1 MTAVLIEN
9 PLLEPRFDIPFDRI
23 KPEHVLPAV
32 TQLVEKAQ
40 ARLERIIS
48 LAGKRTFENTLLAL
62 SEMDRE
68 LEFALGLA
76 GHLEGVV
83 TTPELRAAWNSV
95 VPLYSAFY
103 ADIALNAGLWTALK
117 EYAATDEARALSG
130 PRARLLEK
138 TLEGFRREGADLE
151 GQDKARMAWVAS
163 RLAELSTGFGQNVLD
178 ATKAVEWVFV
188 DGDLRL
194 SGLTQTALEAARQ
207 SASSKGLGGYRFTLQ
222 APSFTAVMDYANHRG
237 FRQEVWEAFY
247 RKATGPEF
255 DNRPLLAEILA
266 LRQEKAHL
274 LGYSSYADLATED
287 RMAAS
292 GARVRGFLENMQ
304 SRIQPFFEREN
315 AELLEFYRSLA
326 GQDTPEL
333 QPWDV
338 AYYAEKL
345 RQSRYDF
352 DPEQTRPYFALEQVL
367 SGLFEI
373 VRRTFGVTVT
383 GAVPS
388 SVWHEEVKYYDIHNE
403 AGLHI
408 ASFYTDWFPRDSK
421 RGGAWMNR
429 FIIADRAGERLESH
443 PLQPHPFQPHL
454 GLMCGNLTPPTGD
467 KPALLTHREVETV
480 FHEFGHLLHLA
491 LSSVELREQAG
502 TQVARDWVELPSQLM
517 ENWCWE
523 RETLDL
529 FARHYQTGEA
539 LPETLFAKMMAAQ
552 NFWAANGAMRQLSFG
567 TLDIHLHSDYTLE
580 QNGDPLEFSRQ
591 AMAPFYTTPLPPEFA
606 SVASFSHL
614 FAGGYAAGYYS
625 YKWSE
630 MLEADAFG
638 RFRREGLL
646 SREVGRQYVDT
657 ILSKGN
663 SDDQAQL
670 FRDFMG
676 RNPDPEALLERSG
689 LVASS

>member
-1 MTAVLIEN
+1 MTAVLTEN

-23 KPEHVLPAV
+23 RPEHVLPAV
-32 TQLVEKAQ
+32 TQLIEEAQ
-40 ARLERIIS
+40 GRLERITK
-48 LAGKRTFENTLLAL
+48 LGGERTFENTLLAL
-62 SEMDRE
+62 SEMSRE

-95 VPLYSAFY
+95 VPLYSAFF
-103 ADIALNAGLWTALK
+103 AGIALNAGLWKALK
-117 EYAATDEARALSG
+117 EYAATLEAKALSG

-138 TLEGFRREGADLE
+138 TLEGFRREGADLQGE
-151 GQDKARMAWVAS
+151 AKTRMAWVAS
-163 RLAELSTGFGQNVLD
+163 RLAELSTQFGQNVLD
-178 ATKAVEWVFV
+178 ATKAVDWIFEE
-188 DGDLRL
+188 GDPRL
-194 SGLTQTALEAARQ
+194 GGLTRTALEAAKL
-207 SASSKGLGGYRFTLQ
+207 SAQTKGQRGYRFTLQ
-222 APSFTAVMDYANHRG
+222 APSYTAVMDYADDSS
-237 FRQEVWEAFY
+237 FRRAMWLAY
-247 RKATGPEF
+247 NRKATESEF
-255 DNRPLLAEILA
+255 DNPPLLIEILE
-266 LRQEKAHL
+266 LRREKAQL

-287 RMAAS
+287 RMAGS
-292 GARVRGFLENMQ
+292 GARVRGFLEDMQ
-304 SRIQPFFEREN
+304 IRIQPFFEREN
-315 AELLEFYRSLA
+315 AELLEFYRTLA
-326 GQDTPEL
+326 GADAPEL
-333 QPWDV
+333 EPWDV

-345 RQSRYDF
+345 RQSRFEF
-352 DPEQTRPYFALEQVL
+352 DPEETRPYFSLEQVL

-373 VRRTFGVTVT
+373 VRRTFGVTVAE
-383 GAVPS
+383 AVPS
-388 SVWHEEVKYYDIHNE
+388 SVWHEEVKFYDIHNE
-403 AGLHI
+403 AGQHI

-429 FIIADRAGERLESH
+429 FIVAERAGGRLE
-443 PLQPHPFQPHL
+443 PHL
-454 GLMCGNLTPPTGD
+454 GLMCGNLTPPAGD

-529 FARHYQTGEA
+529 FARHYQTGEP
-539 LPETLFAKMMAAQ
+539 LPESLFNKMMAAQ
-552 NFWAANGAMRQLSFG
+552 NFWAANMAMRQLSFG
-567 TLDIHLHSDYTLE
+567 TVDIRLHSDYRPE

-591 AMAPFYTTPLPPEFA
+591 VMAPFYTTPLPPKFA
-606 SVASFSHL
+606 SVASFGHL
-614 FAGGYAAGYYS
+614 FSGGYAAGYYS

-663 SDDQAQL
+663 SDDPAQL

-676 RNPDPEALLERSG
+676 RDPDPEALLERSG

>member
-1 MTAVLIEN
+1 MTAVLTQN

-23 KPEHVLPAV
+23 KPEHILPAL
-32 TQLVEKAQ
+32 TQLIEVAQ
-40 ARLERIIS
+40 ERLERIITLGGPRS
-48 LAGKRTFENTLLAL
+48 FENTLLAL

-103 ADIALNAGLWTALK
+103 AGIALNAGLWKSLK
-117 EYAATDEARALSG
+117 EYAATDEAKALSG
-130 PRARLLEK
+130 PRARLLVK
-138 TLEGFRREGADLE
+138 TLEGFRRQGADLE
-151 GQDKARMAWVAS
+151 GQDKARMAWIAS
-163 RLAELSTGFGQNVLD
+163 RLAELSTQFGQNVLD
-178 ATKAVEWVFV
+178 ATKAVDWDFGE
-188 DGDLRL
+188 GDARL
-194 SGLTQTALEAARQ
+194 GGLTRTALEAARL
-207 SASSKGLGGYRFTLQ
+207 SAQAKGQQGYRFTLQ
-222 APSFTAVMDYANHRG
+222 APSYTAVMDYADDSSFRREMWLAYNH
-237 FRQEVWEAFY
+237 
-247 RKATGPEF
+247 KATASEF
-255 DNRPLLAEILA
+255 DNRPLLIEILA

-287 RMAAS
+287 RMAGS
-292 GARVRGFLENMQ
+292 GARVRGFLEDMQ
-304 SRIQPFFEREN
+304 IRIQPFFEREN
-315 AELLEFYRSLA
+315 TELLEFYRSIVGKDA
-326 GQDTPEL
+326 PEL

-345 RQSRYDF
+345 RQSRYEF
-352 DPEQTRPYFALEQVL
+352 DPEETRPYFALEQVL

-373 VRRTFGVTVT
+373 VRRTSGVTVT
-383 GAVPS
+383 EAVPS
-388 SVWHEEVKYYDIHNE
+388 SVWHPEVKFYDIYDE
-403 AGLHI
+403 VGQHI

-429 FIIADRAGERLESH
+429 FLVADRAGGRLE
-443 PLQPHPFQPHL
+443 PHLLQPHL

-539 LPETLFAKMMAAQ
+539 LPEELFVKMMAAQ
-552 NFWAANGAMRQLSFG
+552 NFWAANTAMRQLSFG
-567 TLDIHLHSDYTLE
+567 TVDIRLHSDYTLE
-580 QNGDPLEFSRQ
+580 TDGDPLEFSRQ
-591 AMAPFYTTPLPPEFA
+591 VMAPFYTTPLPPEFA
-606 SVASFSHL
+606 SIASFGHL
-614 FAGGYAAGYYS
+614 FSGGYAAGYYS

-663 SDDQAQL
+663 SDDPAQL

-676 RNPDPEALLERSG
+676 RDPDPEALLERSG

>member
-1 MTAVLIEN
+1 MIAVLTEN

-32 TQLVEKAQ
+32 TVLIAGAQ
-40 ARLERIIS
+40 ARLERITK
-48 LAGKRTFENTLLAL
+48 LEGERTFENTLLAL
-62 SEMDRE
+62 SEMSRE

-83 TTPELRAAWNSV
+83 TTGELRAAWNSV
-95 VPLYSAFY
+95 VPLYSAFF
-103 ADIALNAGLWTALK
+103 AGIALNDGLWQALK
-117 EYAATDEARALSG
+117 EYAATVEAKALSG
-130 PRARLLEK
+130 PRARLLTK
-138 TLEGFRREGADLE
+138 TLEGFRREGADLQGE
-151 GQDKARMAWVAS
+151 DKARMAWVAS
-163 RLAELSTGFGQNVLD
+163 RLAELSTQFGQNVLD
-178 ATKAVEWVFV
+178 ATKAVDWTFEQ
-188 DGDLRL
+188 GDPRL
-194 SGLTQTALEAARQ
+194 SGLTQTALEAAQ
-207 SASSKGLGGYRFTLQ
+207 MSAAAKGQQGYRFTLQ
-222 APSFTAVMDYANHRG
+222 APIYTAVMDYADDSS
-237 FRQEVWEAFY
+237 FRREMWLAY
-247 RKATGPEF
+247 NRKATGSGKQGPEF
-255 DNRPLLAEILA
+255 DNRPLLLEILA

-292 GARVRGFLENMQ
+292 GARVRGFLEDMQ
-304 SRIQPFFEREN
+304 IRIQPFFEREN
-315 AELLEFYRSLA
+315 AELLEFYRTLA
-326 GQDTPEL
+326 GADAPEL

-345 RQSRYDF
+345 RQSRYAF
-352 DPEQTRPYFALEQVL
+352 DPEETRPYFALEQVL

-388 SVWHEEVKYYDIHNE
+388 SVWHEEVKFYDIHNE
-403 AGLHI
+403 AGQHI

-429 FIIADRAGERLESH
+429 FIVADRAGGQLE
-443 PLQPHPFQPHL
+443 PHL
-454 GLMCGNLTPPTGD
+454 GLMCGNLTPPAGD

-529 FARHYQTGEA
+529 FARHYQTGEV
-539 LPETLFAKMMAAQ
+539 LPEKLFAKMMAAQ
-552 NFWAANGAMRQLSFG
+552 NFWAANTAMRQLSFG
-567 TLDIHLHSDYTLE
+567 TVDIRLHSDYRPE
-580 QNGDPLEFSRQ
+580 QSGDPLEFSRQ
-591 AMAPFYTTPLPPEFA
+591 VMAPFYTTPLPPEFA
-606 SVASFSHL
+606 SIASFSHL
-614 FAGGYAAGYYS
+614 FSGGYAAGYYS

-646 SREVGRQYVDT
+646 SREVGHQYVDT

-663 SDDQAQL
+663 SDDPAQL

-676 RNPDPEALLERSG
+676 RDPDPEALLERSG
-689 LVASS
+689 LVSSS